1 MVPAIVCLD
10 LDPFAASV
18 EQLKNPALRGR
29 PVIVGQGVVASCSAD
44 ARRFGV
50 RSGMPVRQAM
60 RLCPHASL
68 FEGNPHS
75 YARFSDAVWSL
86 VRRRLPHLEAG
97 FDTALAILP
106 TSIDSPLRLA
116 RELHE
121 EIRRDLGLTAAVGV
135 APTRL
140 VARMAA
146 ASARPGGIVLI
157 PPGSAD
163 DFLADRPVGELPGV
177 GAAEAA
183 LLREMEILRV
193 RDLRALPGE
202 ELEAMFAR
210 RGWTM
215 YERARGFEP
224 AEAMARAS

>member
-1 MVPAIVCLD
+1 MVPAILCLD

-29 PVIVGQGVVASCSAD
+29 PVIVGRRVVSSCSAE

-68 FEGNPHS
+68 LDGNPHS
-75 YARFSDAVWSL
+75 YARFSEAVWGL
-86 VRRRLPHLEAG
+86 VRRRLPALEAA
-97 FDTALAILP
+97 FDSAVAVLP
-106 TSIDSPLRLA
+106 APLDSPLRVA
-116 RELHE
+116 RDLHE
-121 EIRRDLGLTAAVGV
+121 ELRRDLGFCAAVGLG
-135 APTRL
+135 PTRL
-140 VARMAA
+140 VARLAA
-146 ASARPGGIVLI
+146 VAARPGGVVLI

-163 DFLADRPVGELPGV
+163 DFLADRPVGELPDV

-202 ELEAMFAR
+202 ELEAMFGR
-210 RGWTM
+210 RGWTL
-215 YERARGFEP
+215 YHRARGLEP
-224 AEAMARAS
+224 TEAIARAS